1 MQPRFQT
8 ARSPKE
14 AILPVTLSTRARL
27 VAVLV
32 ATVALASCTSGS
44 TTSLPPGVSPSGAPL
59 PPPPPICPLT
69 GLAPSGGKVPNRP
82 TLAVKVE
89 NVPVARPQTGLS
101 FADIIYEEPVE
112 GGITRFIVVYQ
123 CHDAS
128 RIEPIRSARLTD
140 PDVLVQF
147 GHALFANSGGV
158 PQVFI
163 KVRRAGLID
172 LNYTVPKASGAY
184 HRDPNRPAP
193 HNLYS
198 STKELYRAAGVAE
211 EPPEPVFNYSSD
223 SPNGR
228 RIRSIHLPFSGV
240 SDVFWR
246 WSSAKQAYL
255 RSHGTVPHTYSD
267 GTQVAAV
274 NVVVQVSKIV
284 ITNITDVA
292 GVPSPEVVAT
302 GEGKAYILRGGR
314 MIIGTW
320 KRPSLRDLTKYYDA
334 QGNEVSLLP
343 GNTWVELFP
352 NTLTVTYRK

>member
-1 MQPRFQT
+1 MTFSR
-8 ARSPKE
+8 
-14 AILPVTLSTRARL
+14 RARMAAAL
-27 VAVLV
+27 LAVA
-32 ATVALASCTSGS
+32 ALASCTSGGGTKS
-44 TTSLPPGVSPSGAPL
+44 SLPPGVSPSGATL

-69 GLAPSGGKVPNRP
+69 GLEPKGGKVPNRAA
-82 TLAVKVE
+82 LAVKVE
-89 NVPVARPQTGLS
+89 NIPVARPQTGLS

-112 GGITRFIVVYQ
+112 GGITRFIVIYQ
-123 CHDAS
+123 CRDAS
-128 RIEPIRSARLTD
+128 RIEPIRSGRLTD
-140 PDVLVQF
+140 PDILVQF
-147 GHALFANSGGV
+147 GHPIFAYAGGV
-158 PQVFI
+158 PQVFS

-172 LNYTVPKASGAY
+172 MNYTVGKAASSY

-198 STKELYRAAGVAE
+198 STKELYRAAGIAE
-211 EPPEPVFNYSSD
+211 EPPNPVFTYSSE

-240 SDVFWR
+240 SDVFWK
-246 WSSAKQAYL
+246 WSATKKVYL
-255 RSHGTVPHTYSD
+255 RFHGTVPHTYSD
-267 GTQVAAV
+267 GTQVNAV

-284 ITNITDVA
+284 ITKITDVA
-292 GVPSPEVVAT
+292 GAPSPEVVAT

-320 KRPSLRDLTKYYDA
+320 KRSSLKDLTKYYDA

-352 NTLTVTYRK
+352 NTLTVTARK